1 MTTKQELLKQLE
13 AEIDRSK
20 VIIGDLREEKENLR
34 QDILQS
40 EIDNLEKYMAES
52 EVKMSS
58 IFEAAEEAWEDL
70 SRDVQELISRLKE
83 AGDRILG
90 K

>member
-13 AEIDRSK
+13 SEINRSK
-20 VIIGDLREEKENLR
+20 VIIRDLREQKENLR

-58 IFEAAEEAWEDL
+58 IFEAASEAWDDL
-70 SRDVQELISRLKE
+70 SRDIQELITRLKE

>member
-1 MTTKQELLKQLE
+1 MLNLNITRDQIMTTRQELLQQLE

-20 VIIGDLREEKENLR
+20 VIIRDLRKQKENLR

-52 EVKMSS
+52 EVR
-58 IFEAAEEAWEDL
+58 ETL
-70 SRDVQELISRLKE
+70 P
-83 AGDRILG
+83 
-90 K
+90 